1 MRSLVVL
8 GLTEIAPQWIINDDC
23 PATGKRF
30 DRMAN
35 TSRHNRY
42 QPSTGDLRHPVDSH
56 LELALEHLP
65 DFLLRMEMLVDG
77 GAAREIVVRERH
89 ILGVEIASLPTRQAL
104 NDRKSAGIHDRHRT

>member
-1 MRSLVVL
+1 
-8 GLTEIAPQWIINDDC
+8 
-23 PATGKRF
+23 
-30 DRMAN
+30 MAN

-42 QPSTGDLRHPVDSH
+42 QPRSGHLRHTVDSH

-89 ILGVEIASLPTRQAL
+89 ILRVEIASLPTRQAL
-104 NDRKSAGIHDRHRT
+104 NDRKSAGIHDRHRNLNRHECLFYCAPECCDVFPVTGTYY